1 MQNESQIQLGQDG
14 RLRHLLTLEDLNK
27 NIIENIL
34 HTAKRFVSS
43 KKISEKEKEIFQ
55 SSTVANLF
63 FEPSTRTRGSFEIAS
78 KLLGCNS
85 INIDIKNSYFIS
97 DTLKDLEVSQKIK
110 IHTVLVS
117 TGYGKKQDNR
127 SNTGHLKE
135 KNLFQAVQ
143 NILSKDKV

>member
-34 HTAKRFVSS
+34 HTAKRFVIS
-43 KKISEKEKEIFQ
+43 KKISEKEKKIFQ

-85 INIDIKNSYFIS
+85 INIDINNAQ
-97 DTLKDLEVSQKIK
+97 E
-110 IHTVLVS
+110 
-117 TGYGKKQDNR
+117 KKGETWPVGQVVGVE
-127 SNTGHLKE
+127 NTMDFGMRPLQIDR
-135 KNLFQAVQ
+135 NQRT
-143 NILSKDKV
+143 